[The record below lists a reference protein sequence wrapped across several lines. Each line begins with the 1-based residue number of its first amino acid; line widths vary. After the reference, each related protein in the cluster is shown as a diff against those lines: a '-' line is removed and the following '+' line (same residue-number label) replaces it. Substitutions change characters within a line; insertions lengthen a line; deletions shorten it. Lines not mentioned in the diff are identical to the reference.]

1 VLVLGAGG
9 AARGVIAPLL
19 DQLVREITVANRTG
33 ARAQALCAEFHD
45 KARLTACGFDAI
57 PGRAYDLIINATAA
71 SLHGVMPVLP
81 NGLIS
86 TYSVCY
92 DMAYG
97 RGMTPFTEWAT
108 LQRARLVC
116 KGWGMLIEQA
126 AVAFQLW
133 RGVRPDTWP
142 VLRALAQYQ

>member
-1 VLVLGAGG
+1 
-9 AARGVIAPLL
+9 
-19 DQLVREITVANRTG
+19 
-33 ARAQALCAEFHD
+33 
-45 KARLTACGFDAI
+45 
-57 PGRAYDLIINATAA
+57 
-71 SLHGVMPVLP
+71 MPVLP